1 METLHPPET
10 LMTLGGG
17 SSTMGLLKKLE
28 LSVIVFTLVI
38 SVFQINE
45 VFSEGFNWKEEI
57 TNQAQQEGD
66 STVMNPVN
74 NIAGAIITITRIIC
88 AGVAI
93 IMLIV
98 LAMKYML
105 SAPGDRAIRCL
116 SANPGRQPTTSP
128 SEVPC
133 GLYSGRMQA
142 RAEQHQG

>member
-1 METLHPPET
+1 
-10 LMTLGGG
+10 
-17 SSTMGLLKKLE
+17 MGLLKKLV

-45 VFSEGFNWKEEI
+45 VFSEEFNWKKEI
-57 TNQAQQEGD
+57 TDQAQQEGD

-105 SAPGDRAIRCL
+105 SAPGDRATIKKHAVVYVVGAVIMFACTGIL
-116 SANPGRQPTTSP
+116 GIIQNFAGNIK
-128 SEVPC
+128 
-133 GLYSGRMQA
+133 
-142 RAEQHQG
+142 